1 MHFSQ
6 IIFSFSVEMSDY
18 QDIQI
23 SFLNLITKSM
33 PANLSL
39 ADELSDVL
47 NISKDSAY
55 RRLRGETTLSL
66 NEVQKLSNH
75 FGVSLDTLL
84 NTQNDSV
91 TFQYRSIDNETFT
104 FKDYL
109 SSILANLRTINQ
121 YDDRELTFLA
131 KDIPPWHHFQFPRL
145 SEFKCFFWMK
155 TILKD
160 PKYRDSKFE
169 FDILPKDYVDIG
181 LKIWEEYIKTPSI
194 EVWSFETINI
204 TLRQFEFYLECGLF
218 ENPDDAMNLLDQFEK
233 LLKHMESQAE
243 AGFKYHFG
251 TNETGTEG
259 DFQLYSNE
267 VTIADQTIFFKMRD
281 TRITYLTHNNLN
293 ILTTTHA
300 NFCKGT
306 EQYIKNMIAKSNLIS
321 TSSQKERNRFFNR
334 LAKKVNKTRSVIS
347 QFATV

>member
-1 MHFSQ
+1 MTP
-6 IIFSFSVEMSDY
+6 VEN
-18 QDIQI
+18 IQI
-23 SFLNLITKSM
+23 SFLDLVRKSM

-66 NEVQKLSNH
+66 NEVQRLSNH

-91 TFQYRSIDNETFT
+91 TFQYRSINNESFT

-109 SSILANLRTINQ
+109 NSILDNPRTINQ
-121 YDDRELTFLA
+121 YDIRNLTFLA

-155 TILKD
+155 TILKVPRYAD
-160 PKYRDSKFE
+160 EKFE
-169 FDILPKDYVDIG
+169 FEILPKDYIDIG

-194 EVWSFETINI
+194 EVWSYETINI
-204 TLRQFEFYLECGLF
+204 TLRQIEFYYDCGLYQT
-218 ENPDDAMNLLDQFEK
+218 PSDSLILLDYLEK
-233 LLKHMESQAE
+233 LVRHVEHQAE
-243 AGFKYHFG
+243 VGYNFHFG
-251 TNETGTEG
+251 TSESGEEG
-259 DFQLYSNE
+259 NFQLYSNE
-267 VTIADQTIFFKMRD
+267 VSIADQTIFFKMRN

-293 ILTTTHA
+293 ILTTTHLG
-300 NFCKGT
+300 FCEGT
-306 EQYIKNMIAKSNLIS
+306 ERYIKNILATSSLIS
-321 TSSQKERNRFFNR
+321 SSSQKERNRFFNR
-334 LAKKVNKTRSVIS
+334 LLRKIDKTRAVLS
-347 QFATV
+347 